1 MKCPHCNMY
10 IDVNEHFQEILTVR
24 NYTLDW
30 HKRQIT
36 SPRGIINLT
45 PVQFDLLYYLMSH
58 ADEIISP
65 TRLLQTVWG
74 YPEDIIDNKELVRV
88 TICQLRKKIEIN
100 HTVSSLI
107 TTRERHGYIVLT
119 KGENIE

>member
-10 IDVNEHFQEILTVR
+10 IGADEHLQESLTVR

-36 SPRGIINLT
+36 SPRGTVNLT
-45 PVQFDLLYYLMSH
+45 PVQFDLLYYLMRH
-58 ADEIISP
+58 TDEIISP
-65 TRLLQTVWG
+65 ERLLQTVWG
-74 YPEDIIDNKELVRV
+74 YPQDVGNKEGVRV

-100 HTVSSLI
+100 HTASSLI
-107 TTRERHGYIVLT
+107 TTRKGHGYIVLT
-119 KGENIE
+119 KGEI